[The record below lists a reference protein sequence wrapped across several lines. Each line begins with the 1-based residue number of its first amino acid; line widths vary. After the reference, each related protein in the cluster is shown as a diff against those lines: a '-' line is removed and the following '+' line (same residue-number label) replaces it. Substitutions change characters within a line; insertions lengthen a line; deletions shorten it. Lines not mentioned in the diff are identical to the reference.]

1 MKILLIVLTSFLL
14 LSCSKIDT
22 SIESNND
29 SLTDHT
35 NNESSRTGDIT
46 CSSAISNILEIEQK
60 FLSHFNE
67 NDIIYQRGGFY
78 NNQISINFTNQTIT
92 VGNNYF
98 SSNY

>member
-46 CSSAISNILEIEQK
+46 CSSAISDRK
-60 FLSHFNE
+60 S
-67 NDIIYQRGGFY
+67 
-78 NNQISINFTNQTIT
+78 
-92 VGNNYF
+92 VV
-98 SSNY
+98 